1 MIPKTLFFDLD
12 DTLYPTSAGVWS
24 AIRLRMDQYMHE
36 RLKLDLDAIPKMR
49 QHFLETYGTTLRGLQ
64 HHFAVDTEDFLAY
77 VHNLP
82 VQEMIQPNPKLR
94 AILLSL
100 PQARWVF
107 TNADDKHAARVLS
120 ALRIE
125 DCFTG
130 IIDVHA
136 MDFIPK
142 PDPLSY
148 QKALKLAGAVAQESV
163 IFDDA
168 TRNLIPAQKM
178 GFTTVLVSAAPDH
191 HGSNGSVDYLLTS
204 LDDMPTQMAYLWKRQ
219 GN

>member
-1 MIPKTLFFDLD
+1 MSPKTLFFDLD

-24 AIRLRMDQYMHE
+24 AIRERMDQYMHE
-36 RLKLDLDAIPKMR
+36 RLKLEWDAIPKMR

-64 HHFAVDTEDFLAY
+64 HQFAVDTEDFLAY

-82 VQEMIQPNPKLR
+82 VQEMIQPNPNLR

-100 PQARWVF
+100 PQTRWVF

-125 DCFTG
+125 DCFQG

-136 MDFIPK
+136 MEFIPK

-148 QKALKLAGAVAQESV
+148 QKALDLAGAVAQESV

-168 TRNLIPAQKM
+168 QRNLIPAQKM
-178 GFTTVLVSAAPDH
+178 GFTTVLINTATESRVSNESA
-191 HGSNGSVDYLLTS
+191 DYSLTS
-204 LDDMPTQMAYLWKRQ
+204 LEDMPTQMAYLWARQ